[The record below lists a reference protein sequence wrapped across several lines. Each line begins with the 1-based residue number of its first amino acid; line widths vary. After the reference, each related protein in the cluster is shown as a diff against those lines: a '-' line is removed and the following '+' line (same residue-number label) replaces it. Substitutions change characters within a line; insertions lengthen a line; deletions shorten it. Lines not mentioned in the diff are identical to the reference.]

1 LDGLIYY
8 VAVAL
13 AEIFLVGLVLVA
25 LTTWPLWRRLK
36 RLERERDAKARAIL
50 ERWRPVDRRE
60 PS

>member
-1 LDGLIYY
+1 LNGLIYH

-13 AEIFLVGLVLVA
+13 AEIFLVGSVMVI

-36 RLERERDAKARAIL
+36 KLEREHDEKGREVL
-50 ERWRPVDRRE
+50 ERWRPPDRRE